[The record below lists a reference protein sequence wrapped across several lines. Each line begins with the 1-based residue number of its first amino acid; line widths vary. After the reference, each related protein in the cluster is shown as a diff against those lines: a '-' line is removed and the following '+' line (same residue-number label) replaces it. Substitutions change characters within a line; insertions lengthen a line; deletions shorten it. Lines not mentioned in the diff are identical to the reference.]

1 MSPEKMEGGLTPGTE
16 EERERAIDGGLADSL
31 SKPEGDVPSGRKGRL
46 GSAQKTYTVQ
56 PGDTMQKIAQ
66 AVYGDGARW
75 REIFEANRDKI
86 SDPNMIQVG
95 QELVIP

>member
-1 MSPEKMEGGLTPGTE
+1 MEGGLTPGTE
-16 EERERAIDGGLADSL
+16 REKERAADGGLVDSL
-31 SKPEGDVPSGRKGRL
+31 SRPQGDMPPGRKGKL
-46 GSAQKTYTVQ
+46 GSAKKTYTVQ

-75 REIFEANRDKI
+75 KEIFEANRTKI
-86 SDPNMIQVG
+86 SDPNLIQVG